1 MQYIKELFYIFDK
14 MEKRQII
21 LLFVSLVICA
31 FMEAFGIGLIL
42 PFLNI
47 LGNEKFLEENPAIY
61 DNIKIIGI
69 YKHIDFVY
77 FLLAVLVFWYLLKNI
92 FSYIVIK
99 RQVSF
104 SVELQKKY
112 AKKLYSYYLRKD
124 YTYHLNNNT
133 ENLISN
139 IQSSLLIVFSRM
151 LFSILFLCTEVI
163 TASFIIFMLI
173 IIDPVIALSIL
184 FFMLLIAV
192 LFFRTVKQEIA
203 VYGEEQN
210 KMYTMY
216 LKWLNQGLNGI
227 KEIKVLNKEQFFINN
242 FNSSYVKY
250 SNSLKYYQI
259 ISQMPRFL
267 IEGIVTVG
275 LLLLI
280 AVKLM
285 LNESPH
291 EIIAVLGVLSLA
303 AFRLMPCINR
313 IISLNTTIKYSV
325 PAFNLIKSDLISVDM
340 NSKSELVLSSCKYKN
355 IISINNISYKY
366 NGSTNEVLHNLN
378 FVIPKGKFVGLV
390 GPSGAGKTT
399 FVDILLG
406 LLQPS
411 SGEITVDGIN
421 IFENVRSWQAN
432 LSYVPQSIYLI
443 DGTIKEN
450 IALGVNEEEIDD
462 DLLNRV
468 LHMAELYDFVYGLP
482 EGINTNVGE
491 RGVKLSGGQRQ
502 RIGIARALY
511 NKPEVLILDEATS
524 ALDSETEKNITDTI
538 LKLKGQITII
548 AIAHRLS
555 TLEQCD
561 FKVKFENGSIKVI

>member
-1 MQYIKELFYIFDK
+1 MQYIKELFYIFNK
-14 MEKRQII
+14 KERKQVI
-21 LLFVSLVICA
+21 LLFVSIVICA
-31 FMEAFGIGLIL
+31 FMEALGIGLIL

-47 LGNEKFLEENPAIY
+47 LDNVRFLEENPAIY
-61 DNIKIIGI
+61 DKIKILGI
-69 YKHIDFVY
+69 YKHIDLVY
-77 FLLAVLVFWYLLKNI
+77 FLLTVLIFWYLIKNI
-92 FSYIVIK
+92 FSYIVTK
-99 RQVSF
+99 MQVSF

-112 AKKLYSYYLRKD
+112 AKKLYSCYLRKD

-133 ENLISN
+133 ANLISN
-139 IQSSLLIVFSRM
+139 IQSSLSIVFSRM
-151 LFSILFLCTEVI
+151 LFSILFLYTEVI
-163 TASFIIFMLI
+163 TASLIIIMLI

-184 FFMLLIAV
+184 FFLLLIAV

-203 VYGEEQN
+203 VYSEEQN

-303 AFRLMPCINR
+303 AFRLMPSINR
-313 IISLNTTIKYSV
+313 IISLNTTIKYSI

-340 NSKSELVLSSCKYKN
+340 NSKSELGLSSCKYKN
-355 IISINNISYKY
+355 IISINNVSYKY
-366 NGSTNEVLHNLN
+366 TGSTNEVLHNLN

-411 SGEITVDGIN
+411 SGKITVDGIN
-421 IFENVRSWQAN
+421 IYENICSWQAN
-432 LSYVPQSIYLI
+432 IAYVPQSIYLV

-450 IALGVNEEEIDD
+450 IALGVNEQEIDD
-462 DLLNRV
+462 DLINKV
-468 LHMAELYDFVYGLP
+468 LHMSELYDFICGLP
-482 EGINTNVGE
+482 DGINTNVGE

-538 LKLKGQITII
+538 LKLKGKITII

-561 FKVKFENGSIKVI
+561 FKIKFENGKAEVI